1 MKLNGSWFAA
11 LITAGALF
19 MTAVPASAA
28 EPEDIIPQNGDAVI
42 ASENP
47 FAEDPDYTKLTPEDG
62 TDMEW
67 LLHGDS
73 ASGQLT
79 TVTLQDISYSQSE
92 ARTMLDLVNN
102 FRTSSDAW
110 YWDETNTQK
119 VNAASSAL
127 TYDYG
132 LEEIA
137 MQRAAEIATSYSPT
151 RPDGTS
157 CFTAAASDG
166 STSLAENI
174 AAGSSSSA
182 DVIFN
187 LLKEE
192 DKDHSGQG
200 HRRNMLGT
208 GYTAMGAACVTV
220 NGFRFWVQE
229 FGTPTGVGSTSALDG
244 TKNVTINISSSQ
256 IADVT
261 DSNGNTAKAID
272 VYFNLPKEKKTY
284 SVYTGQSRD
293 LPTARTVLLLKNA
306 YPDASVSPQSAP
318 YIIFNSNI
326 TWSLADSTLASVSG
340 GTISGTKGG
349 QTKMRADVTVAGITY
364 ASDIDLIVASADPVP
379 MYRMY
384 NPNSGEH
391 FYTKDAS
398 EKAILDRAGWRYEG
412 IGWNAPA
419 ASDTPVYRLYNPNAG
434 DHHYTI
440 SLDEADMLK
449 KAGWIYEGVGWYSDY
464 KETTPV
470 YRQYNPNAVS
480 GAHNYTTNKAENDQL
495 VQVGWRG
502 EGTGW
507 YGL

>member
-1 MKLNGSWFAA
+1 MKLKGSWFAA

-19 MTAVPASAA
+19 MTALPASAA
-28 EPEDIIPQNGDAVI
+28 EPEDIVPQNGNAVI
-42 ASENP
+42 TSENP

-62 TDMEW
+62 TDMEG
-67 LLHGDS
+67 LLHGNS

-79 TVTLQDISYSQSE
+79 TVTLQNISYSQSE

-119 VNAASSAL
+119 VNAVSSAL
-127 TYDYG
+127 AYDYG

-137 MQRAAEIATSYSPT
+137 MQRAAEIATSFSHT

-174 AAGSSSSA
+174 APGASSSA
-182 DVIFN
+182 DNIVN

-192 DKDHSGQG
+192 DKDYSGQG
-200 HRRNMLGT
+200 HRRNMLT
-208 GYTAMGAACVTV
+208 AAYTAMGAACVTV
-220 NGFRFWVQE
+220 NGTRYWVQE
-229 FGTPTGVGSTSALDG
+229 FGRPTGVGDTSALDG

-261 DSNGNTAKAID
+261 DSNGNTVKAID
-272 VYFNLPKEKKTY
+272 IYLPKSY

-293 LPTARTVLLLKNA
+293 LPTAPTVLLLKDA
-306 YPDASVSPQSAP
+306 YPNASVDPQSAP
-318 YIIFNSNI
+318 YIIFDNNSV
-326 TWSLADSTLASVSG
+326 TWSLADSTLAAISG
-340 GTISGTKGG
+340 STISGTKDG

-364 ASDIDLIVASADPVP
+364 ASDIDLIVASAAPVP

-391 FYTKDAS
+391 FYTKDTS

-440 SLDEADMLK
+440 SLEEVDMLK
-449 KAGWIYEGVGWYSDY
+449 NAGWIYEGVGWYSDY

-480 GAHNYTTNKAENDQL
+480 GAHNYTTNKAENDHL
-495 VQVGWRG
+495 AKVGWRE
-502 EGTGW
+502 EGIGW

>member
-1 MKLNGSWFAA
+1 MKLNGSWFVA

-28 EPEDIIPQNGDAVI
+28 EPEDIIPQNGNAAI
-42 ASENP
+42 TSENP
-47 FAEDPDYTKLTPEDG
+47 FAEDPDYTKLAPEDG
-62 TDMEW
+62 TDMEG
-67 LLHGDS
+67 LLHGNS

-79 TVTLQDISYSQSE
+79 TVTLQNICYSQSE

-137 MQRAAEIATSYSPT
+137 MQRAAEIATSFSHT

-192 DKDHSGQG
+192 DKDYSGQG

-229 FGTPTGVGSTSALDG
+229 FGAPTGVGSTSALDG

-293 LPTARTVLLLKNA
+293 LPAAWTVLLLKDA

-318 YIIFNSNI
+318 YIIFNSNV

-364 ASDIDLIVASADPVP
+364 TSDIDLIVASADPVP

-440 SLDEADMLK
+440 SLDEVDMLK
-449 KAGWIYEGVGWYSDY
+449 KAGWIYEGVGWSSDY

-480 GAHNYTTNKAENDQL
+480 GAHNYTTNKAENDHL